1 MNSSAFTIEQVT
13 AFTPEIA
20 QAMRRLAK
28 QLGPNYKEL
37 TDADV
42 QEMIASPIHF
52 LYLAF
57 DKKSSQVAGMILL
70 LVYRIPYLRKA
81 HLDDLAVDEVFRS
94 QGLGTQ
100 LLQKAIAVAK
110 EKGVTYV
117 DFTSRLTRG
126 PANKLYTK
134 LGFTKHDTNVYRLV
148 FTHDEA

>member
-1 MNSSAFTIEQVT
+1 MQSSAFTIEQVT
-13 AFTPEIA
+13 TFTPEIA
-20 QAMRRLAK
+20 QAIRKLAK

-37 TDADV
+37 TDADL
-42 QEMIASPIHF
+42 QEMLSSPIHF
-52 LYLAF
+52 LYVAY
-57 DKKSSQVAGMILL
+57 DKQSSQVVGMILL

-81 HLDDLAVDEVFRS
+81 HLDDLAVDETFRS

-126 PANKLYTK
+126 PANKLYAK

-148 FTHDEA
+148 FPYEKS